1 MTYLELRN
9 EIYHAD
15 KGSFTEQTFKSA
27 IEDSNQTITFYGV
40 VSHHKNPIVEI
51 RIKTLTLEA
60 ITFLLHAKR
69 YFPEARN
76 KSYEYMH

>member
-27 IEDSNQTITFYGV
+27 IEDSNQTITF
-40 VSHHKNPIVEI
+40 
-51 RIKTLTLEA
+51 L
-60 ITFLLHAKR
+60 
-69 YFPEARN
+69 
-76 KSYEYMH
+76 